1 MSEHPRCKAKV
12 RDGSPCDRVTVTPND
27 PYCAH
32 HTSLAEETAGGTG
45 TRKKR
50 RPLRVVGIESAEG
63 EQSFSMSGNDAD
75 PATIRPRLARAAA
88 ENVEQL
94 QASLL
99 EAAGSAVRPVWIT
112 VECEGCG
119 TRSRVE
125 ATVPDVRARVSA
137 IELLLSQGLG
147 RVATSEQPPAVRM
160 PASVD
165 AVKSMGRDELQELFA
180 AIYVDELAELQR
192 AGGGERLVR
201 ERVAALSE
209 RDRRSLREALA
220 EPELV

>member
-1 MSEHPRCKAKV
+1 
-12 RDGSPCDRVTVTPND
+12 VTVTPNAL
-27 PYCAH
+27 YCAR
-32 HTSLAEETAGGTG
+32 HTALAEEAAGAAG
-45 TRKKR
+45 TRQKR
-50 RPLRVVGIESAEG
+50 RPLRVVGIESAGSERSVSVG
-63 EQSFSMSGNDAD
+63 GNDAN

-99 EAAGSAVRPVWIT
+99 EAAGSAVRQVWIT

-119 TRSRVE
+119 KRSRVE
-125 ATVPDVRARVSA
+125 APVPDVRARVSA

-160 PASVD
+160 PASVE
-165 AVKSMGRDELQELFA
+165 AVKAMGWEEMQNLFA
-180 AIYVDELAELQR
+180 ATYVGELAELQR
-192 AGGGERLVR
+192 AGGGEKLLR

-209 RDRRSLREALA
+209 GERRGLREALS

>member
-1 MSEHPRCKAKV
+1 M
-12 RDGSPCDRVTVTPND
+12 TPNA
-27 PYCAH
+27 PHCAH
-32 HTSLAEETAGGTG
+32 HTALAEEAAG

-50 RPLRVVGIESAEG
+50 PLRVVAIESAES
-63 EQSFSMSGNDAD
+63 EQSVSVSGNDAD

-125 ATVPDVRARVSA
+125 APVPDVRARVSA

-160 PASVD
+160 PESVE
-165 AVKSMGRDELQELFA
+165 AV
-180 AIYVDELAELQR
+180 R
-192 AGGGERLVR
+192 AMSWTEM
-201 ERVAALSE
+201 
-209 RDRRSLREALA
+209 
-220 EPELV
+220 

>member
-1 MSEHPRCKAKV
+1 
-12 RDGSPCDRVTVTPND
+12 VTVTPND
-27 PYCAH
+27 SYCAH
-32 HTSLAEETAGGTG
+32 HTSLAGEEAGSTG
-45 TRKKR
+45 TPKKR
-50 RPLRVVGIESAEG
+50 RPLRVVGIESAER
-63 EQSFSMSGNDAD
+63 EQSVSVSGNVAD

-119 TRSRVE
+119 RRSRVE
-125 ATVPDVRARVSA
+125 APVPDVRARVSA

-147 RVATSEQPPAVRM
+147 RVATSEQLPTVRM
-160 PASVD
+160 PESAE
-165 AVKSMGRDELQELFA
+165 AVKEMSWEEMQNLFA

-192 AGGGERLVR
+192 AGGGEKLMR
-201 ERVAALSE
+201 ERLGPHSG
-209 RDRRSLREALA
+209 RRPWVCRSASRHGCQKLKLVLR
-220 EPELV
+220 

>member
-1 MSEHPRCKAKV
+1 
-12 RDGSPCDRVTVTPND
+12 VTVTPDD

-32 HTSLAEETAGGTG
+32 HTALAEEPAGGTG

-50 RPLRVVGIESAEG
+50 RPLRVVGIESVES
-63 EQSFSMSGNDAD
+63 EQPVSVSGNDAD

-99 EAAGSAVRPVWIT
+99 EAAGSAVRPVWVT

-125 ATVPDVRARVSA
+125 APVPDVRTRVSA

-147 RVATSEQPPAVRM
+147 RVATSEQSPAVRM
-160 PASVD
+160 PASVEV
-165 AVKSMGRDELQELFA
+165 VKAMGWDEMQHLFA

-192 AGGGERLVR
+192 AGGGETLVR

-209 RDRRSLREALA
+209 AERRSLREALA